1 MKSLL
6 DLNHTL
12 CLLQSN
18 GPNAGDFQM
27 SNESVSDIGVSLK
40 IPSQTAGFLTVS
52 TSLDFA
58 AWRITAQPWK
68 RSVSRPPLTGRVSGV
83 LQL

>member
-12 CLLQSN
+12 SLLQSN

-27 SNESVSDIGVSLK
+27 SNESVSDIGVSQNSG
-40 IPSQTAGFLTVS
+40 ILTVS

-58 AWRITAQPWK
+58 AWRIAAQAWEK
-68 RSVSRPPLTGRVSGV
+68 RRFRANF
-83 LQL
+83 

>member
-1 MKSLL
+1 
-6 DLNHTL
+6 
-12 CLLQSN
+12 
-18 GPNAGDFQM
+18 M

-40 IPSQTAGFLTVS
+40 IPSQISGILTVC

-58 AWRITAQPWK
+58 AWRIEPKHGKTAFPGEL
-68 RSVSRPPLTGRVSGV
+68 LTGRVSGV